1 MMMIHKIRISSWI
14 IGDTFIVLLS
24 NLLAKGFDYVLA
36 PLFILHSCE
45 PFRKCAL
52 RERKGN
58 DGKRMGSDQPFDLW
72 YLL

>member
-45 PFRKCAL
+45 PFRKWYIDGDDRLKLCAQ
-52 RERKGN
+52 REKRK
-58 DGKRMGSDQPFDLW
+58 
-72 YLL
+72 